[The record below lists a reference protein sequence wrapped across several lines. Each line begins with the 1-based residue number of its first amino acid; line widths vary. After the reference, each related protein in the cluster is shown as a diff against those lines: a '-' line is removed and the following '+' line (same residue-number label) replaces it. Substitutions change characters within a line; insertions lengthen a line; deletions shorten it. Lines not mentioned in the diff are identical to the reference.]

1 MPRNI
6 RSANASLSEALQ
18 GLRSAESTRGISS
31 GADASI
37 KREGKQRRDPSV
49 IKEEALRPWAGY
61 DAFDGD
67 PSYYAME
74 ASEWLNEQADMMRSV
89 DRGAGHMSYVNPQ
102 ARQVQDLAAGI
113 ARDYNI
119 SEKEAMINIQKLVG
133 SRGRE
138 LPPSHAVTMGVPS
151 AHADEKVSLGA
162 LEMSGFDS
170 PRMLNSGN
178 NMATDLQVDING
190 QPINIDAQ
198 KVISRSGRMNMG
210 ALQNVESRVPIDQF
224 FEQLPSNTPV
234 LAALHKLQEASRAM
248 SGGNLRSKSGT
259 TGRSIDVSANED
271 KLLQSSN
278 SRFNPNPSATYQEN
292 EADLRKDGLIW
303 SDRSRQDPGFDEFRG
318 AGPYDASPSQ
328 GLYLTDFERMRGVLS
343 DVTLGDLTARGGVH
357 DVELKGRRV
366 SGKRSRLER
375 DARERG
381 NYLSDV
387 KLVLP
392 KRLMT
397 QFQGDLPPL
406 SQEALE
412 AFTRQ

>member
-210 ALQNVESRVPIDQF
+210 ALQNVESRC
-224 FEQLPSNTPV
+224 QLISSLHSCLRTPQS
-234 LAALHKLQEASRAM
+234 LLHCISCKRHL
-248 SGGNLRSKSGT
+248 
-259 TGRSIDVSANED
+259 
-271 KLLQSSN
+271 
-278 SRFNPNPSATYQEN
+278 
-292 EADLRKDGLIW
+292 
-303 SDRSRQDPGFDEFRG
+303 
-318 AGPYDASPSQ
+318 
-328 GLYLTDFERMRGVLS
+328 
-343 DVTLGDLTARGGVH
+343 
-357 DVELKGRRV
+357 EL
-366 SGKRSRLER
+366 
-375 DARERG
+375 
-381 NYLSDV
+381 
-387 KLVLP
+387 
-392 KRLMT
+392 
-397 QFQGDLPPL
+397 
-406 SQEALE
+406 
-412 AFTRQ
+412 